1 MDPRE
6 PATLR
11 ELGEPGDLGWV
22 VMTHGEVYA
31 REFGWDAR
39 FEEVVATIVGDFARA
54 HDADRE
60 RAWVALVD
68 GRRAGCVFCV
78 RDPEDPSSARLRV
91 LLVDPAARGHGIG
104 GRLVDQCVGFA
115 REAGYARVTLWTNSV
130 LTSAQRIYRA
140 AGFVLVDE
148 ERHHSFGHDLT
159 GQNWELDLRQLQ

>member
-1 MDPRE
+1 MDDLE

-31 REFGWDAR
+31 REFGWDAT

-78 RDPEDPSSARLRV
+78 REPPGP
-91 LLVDPAARGHGIG
+91 LL
-104 GRLVDQCVGFA
+104 
-115 REAGYARVTLWTNSV
+115 
-130 LTSAQRIYRA
+130 RA
-140 AGFVLVDE
+140 AAHPPGE
-148 ERHHSFGHDLT
+148 SGGPGARRRWPT
-159 GQNWELDLRQLQ
+159 GPPVRGLRP